1 MNEYT
6 GVVFNKYSQMLK
18 SLYGNFPAIRM
29 SSANPKEIWLRKR
42 LHKRL
47 CLAQLFH
54 NDYKRI
60 MNTDPNQQPVKQ
72 QSEDADKKDINL
84 TNSNATLTEQTP
96 KQADSPTMSDNAT
109 SAGNDNLTQSVINGS
124 EINPEYGDAADPTF
138 ETL

>member
-1 MNEYT
+1 
-6 GVVFNKYSQMLK
+6 
-18 SLYGNFPAIRM
+18 
-29 SSANPKEIWLRKR
+29 
-42 LHKRL
+42 
-47 CLAQLFH
+47 
-54 NDYKRI
+54 

-96 KQADSPTMSDNAT
+96 KQADTPSMSDNAT